1 MRADG
6 ASNQNSFGEPRGWFI
21 LQADCFIPSE
31 MGEEEEGNYGA
42 ELEMG
47 QGLEAEQLGR
57 TPVKLNVDNGKSSGC
72 D

>member
-1 MRADG
+1 
-6 ASNQNSFGEPRGWFI
+6 
-21 LQADCFIPSE
+21 

-57 TPVKLNVDNGKSSGC
+57 TPGKLNVDNGKSPGC

>member
-1 MRADG
+1 MEPVTKTALMNRRDG
-6 ASNQNSFGEPRGWFI
+6 SFCRPT
-21 LQADCFIPSE
+21 AFIPSE

-42 ELEMG
+42 ALEMG

-57 TPVKLNVDNGKSSGC
+57 TPVKLNMDNGKSSGC